1 MMIIEF
7 KYANKLIDILEIWL
21 PFESYLIV
29 VPEIMGRKNQKNWV
43 KEQKCGF
50 NTVKQPETIR
60 SIKKI
65 ATKFG
70 VDELLSPTP
79 LTTPLQLLPTAEK
92 EFEQQKTEQMF
103 PPLLFE
109 NFS

>member
-1 MMIIEF
+1 MWFQHGEAARNDQI
-7 KYANKLIDILEIWL
+7 Y
-21 PFESYLIV
+21 
-29 VPEIMGRKNQKNWV
+29 
-43 KEQKCGF
+43 KENNEK
-50 NTVKQPETIR
+50 KKK
-60 SIKKI
+60 KKI